1 MGHFAKL
8 VQKELAYLQAG
19 SIYADYPIHLLYLP
33 SSALLGI
40 FLSLLLY

>member
-19 SIYADYPIHLLYLP
+19 SIYADYLIHLLL
-33 SSALLGI
+33 SAT
-40 FLSLLLY
+40 